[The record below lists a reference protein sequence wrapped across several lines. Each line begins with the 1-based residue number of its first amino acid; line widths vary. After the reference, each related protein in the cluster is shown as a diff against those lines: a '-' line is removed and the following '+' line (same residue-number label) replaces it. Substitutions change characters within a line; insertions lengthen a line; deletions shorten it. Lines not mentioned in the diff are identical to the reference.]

1 MSRYVTVVYAI
12 EDEEAF
18 KPVLQDIQKQMAEFD
33 VNNRPPVGICA
44 VSSSNEI
51 QRLGM
56 IEEALD
62 DSDSGLAQ
70 DTAQAILSLAH
81 LPEPNQKEVLLA

>member
-1 MSRYVTVVYAI
+1 MTKYVTVVYAI

-18 KPVLQDIQKQMAEFD
+18 KPVMQDIQKRMAEFD

-44 VSSSNEI
+44 ASSSNEI
-51 QRLGM
+51 QRLEM

-62 DSDSGLAQ
+62 DNDPEMAQ
-70 DTAQAILSLAH
+70 DNAQTILSMAH
-81 LPEPNQKEVLLA
+81 LPEPNQEEVLLT